1 MLVPSCESMKMSSAF
16 NNVCAPHGKIEC
28 EKVMNTFCNNW
39 SGMSQHDKLGDVDSV
54 WRLGRLEFVMNHS

>member
-1 MLVPSCESMKMSSAF
+1 MLVPSCESMNMSSAF

-54 WRLGRLEFVMNHS
+54 